1 MKLIKR
7 FQSGGNLTTAQGLA
21 SVFQG
26 INLQQG
32 LSGDA
37 RLGNMQ
43 VKDGMFNPAPPLYA
57 PMIQTQQNNLLWQTN
72 KQTTIPEE
80 NTAQPKSNIQVAQE
94 GEKLQP
100 NRFMDFI
107 KRFFMGPPVEHKPY
121 VQRPQPRNT
130 YKIKEPLEPDV
141 KSDMNTYSGGML
153 PGITVEAKDLSKPQ
167 RFPYGGINVIS
178 KPING
183 GLDTRQR
190 VVVNPFESSDLM
202 AKYGDG
208 DKLPT
213 APKAKDRYANSQRL
227 YSDNAF
233 FGSNSKYQDG
243 QTTGVVQNTPYS
255 IIPAI
260 ITQQIIGNDTIYRE
274 TPDQKRFRLRGFPI
288 TRTASNTDS
297 NRQEYE
303 TMRNRFN
310 TAWGIAK
317 QQEGGELQRR
327 FQKLSPSTP
336 YNRGGQS
343 NTIHQ
348 VPEIIS
354 KGIDRRWRFDRRE
367 NPQGNGRNTISE
379 TFFDYYDGG
388 NDYLGDLAP
397 IRGGRTIYASPS
409 GNDTIYWN
417 QPTDWIQFPSGLMP
431 IGKSQPGAK
440 ENFFKNLKRPL
451 VKHQTG
457 GLVERTDN
465 TSVAS
470 RPQLI
475 NNKIPYGAG
484 KGPAADSPMRLF
496 NDPYVG
502 IGMMAMA
509 PIASRGFSSTKPA
522 SVNKFST
529 YIKGLPKSMSTSD
542 KVAIGAG
549 TVGGVAL
556 GYDDNH
562 NQYVREGLRKMG
574 IEFPQG
580 LNPKG
585 DSIYNDKHIF
595 DNLLKYMLEY
605 K

>member
-7 FQSGGNLTTAQGLA
+7 FQSGGGLTTAQGLA

-26 INLQQG
+26 VNLQQG

-80 NTAQPKSNIQVAQE
+80 NTAQPKSNTQVPIAQE
-94 GEKLQP
+94 GDKLQP

-274 TPDQKRFRLRGFPI
+274 TPDQKRFRLRGFPV

-317 QQEGGELQRR
+317 HQSGGLIERSDNTRVQKPIPGVIPVNSEVRTYDNIPVRVKKGYPRNDEIWLDNPARPMYSPWKNIKLNGIYPSAYGVELDVLPPELM
-327 FQKLSPSTP
+327 QK
-336 YNRGGQS
+336 
-343 NTIHQ
+343 
-348 VPEIIS
+348 
-354 KGIDRRWRFDRRE
+354 IDD
-367 NPQGNGRNTISE
+367 
-379 TFFDYYDGG
+379 
-388 NDYLGDLAP
+388 
-397 IRGGRTIYASPS
+397 
-409 GNDTIYWN
+409 NDTTYY
-417 QPTDWIQFPSGLMP
+417 IQGDNREYYPVVGYQARPQFRE
-431 IGKSQPGAK
+431 A
-440 ENFFKNLKRPL
+440 FKNPKARQYKPNYF
-451 VKHQTG
+451 
-457 GLVERTDN
+457 N
-465 TSVAS
+465 TSKKIKKVKQVIA
-470 RPQLI
+470 
-475 NNKIPYGAG
+475 NNK
-484 KGPAADSPMRLF
+484 K
-496 NDPYVG
+496 
-502 IGMMAMA
+502 
-509 PIASRGFSSTKPA
+509 
-522 SVNKFST
+522 
-529 YIKGLPKSMSTSD
+529 
-542 KVAIGAG
+542 
-549 TVGGVAL
+549 
-556 GYDDNH
+556 
-562 NQYVREGLRKMG
+562 
-574 IEFPQG
+574 
-580 LNPKG
+580 
-585 DSIYNDKHIF
+585 
-595 DNLLKYMLEY
+595 
-605 K
+605 

>member
-7 FQSGGNLTTAQGLA
+7 FQSGGGLSTAQGLA

-94 GEKLQP
+94 GDKLQP
-100 NRFMDFI
+100 NRFLDFI
-107 KRFFMGPPVEHKPY
+107 KRFFMGPPIEHKPY
-121 VQRPQPRNT
+121 VQKPQPKNT

-153 PGITVEAKDLSKPQ
+153 PGITIEAKDLSKPQ

-208 DKLPT
+208 DKLPI

-227 YSDNAF
+227 YSDNSF

-274 TPDQKRFRLRGFPI
+274 TPDQKRFRLRGFPV

-317 QQEGGELQRR
+317 
-327 FQKLSPSTP
+327 
-336 YNRGGQS
+336 
-343 NTIHQ
+343 
-348 VPEIIS
+348 
-354 KGIDRRWRFDRRE
+354 
-367 NPQGNGRNTISE
+367 
-379 TFFDYYDGG
+379 
-388 NDYLGDLAP
+388 
-397 IRGGRTIYASPS
+397 
-409 GNDTIYWN
+409 
-417 QPTDWIQFPSGLMP
+417 
-431 IGKSQPGAK
+431 
-440 ENFFKNLKRPL
+440 
-451 VKHQTG
+451 HQTG
-457 GLVERTDN
+457 GPVERADN

-475 NNKIPYGAG
+475 QNKIPYGAG
-484 KGPAADSPMRLF
+484 KGPAADSPMKLF
-496 NDPYVG
+496 NDPYIQG
-502 IGMMAMA
+502 GLMAMA
-509 PIASRGFSSTKPA
+509 PLASRGFSSTKPA

-549 TVGGVAL
+549 TVGGITL

-585 DSIYNDKHIF
+585 DSIYNNKHIF
-595 DNLLKYMLEY
+595 DNLLKYMIEHN